1 MAFIPMSLNFHLTAD
16 TIAIFKLTIQLP
28 AEYVYVHGMG
38 SGKLGEDAVKEG
50 RKSPSEEPD
59 MEAEANRPTRI
70 AGVE

>member
-16 TIAIFKLTIQLP
+16 IIAIFKLTIQLP
-28 AEYVYVHGMG
+28 AEYVHGMG

-50 RKSPSEEPD
+50 KKSPSEGPD
-59 MEAEANRPTRI
+59 MEAEANRPSRI